1 MVSFENN
8 DLILE
13 INNGPETVATIHEL
27 TVGVVTQVKENG
39 EEVKTIL
46 EKENSPKS
54 EENTES
60 TSDMELEI
68 DEKDEILE
76 KSEKKAE
83 TSESCSEDLK
93 MSVEKSTEKAESVE
107 KMHVDEKPVELT
119 EEDSDVKSTH
129 QPVESPKINE
139 KNFLPSEKVS
149 ETSIKTDTINDEQ
162 KIEKIIDDE
171 KIKSPSKSSIETTK
185 DISRPGTSSSIEN
198 SDYFVDSDDD
208 LSHSSLDSELED
220 AELLRLID
228 NLDSD

>member
-1 MVSFENN
+1 M
-8 DLILE
+8 
-13 INNGPETVATIHEL
+13 ATIHEL

-46 EKENSPKS
+46 EKENLPKS

-60 TSDMELEI
+60 ASDMELEM
-68 DEKDEILE
+68 EENTEILE
-76 KSEKKAE
+76 NSEKKPE
-83 TSESCSEDLK
+83 TSELCSEDLM
-93 MSVEKSTEKAESVE
+93 MSVENEKLIKKAESVE

-119 EEDSDVKSTH
+119 QEDRDEESTH
-129 QPVESPKINE
+129 QPDESSKINE
-139 KNFLPSEKVS
+139 KNVLPSENAS
-149 ETSIKTDTINDEQ
+149 ETSIKTDTIKDKQ
-162 KIEKIIDDE
+162 KIEKVIDDE
-171 KIKSPSKSSIETTK
+171 KITSPSKSSVETTK
-185 DISRPGTSSSIEN
+185 DVSRPDTSLSIEN

>member
-1 MVSFENN
+1 M
-8 DLILE
+8 
-13 INNGPETVATIHEL
+13 ATIHEL

-46 EKENSPKS
+46 EKENLPES

-60 TSDMELEI
+60 ASDMELEI

-76 KSEKKAE
+76 NSEQKAE

-93 MSVEKSTEKAESVE
+93 MSVENEKSTEKAESVE

-149 ETSIKTDTINDEQ
+149 ETASETSIKTDTINDEQ
-162 KIEKIIDDE
+162 KIEKIIDDQ
-171 KIKSPSKSSIETTK
+171 KITSPSKSSVETTK
-185 DISRPGTSSSIEN
+185 DVSRPGTSSSIEN

>member
-1 MVSFENN
+1 M
-8 DLILE
+8 
-13 INNGPETVATIHEL
+13 ATIHEL

-46 EKENSPKS
+46 EKENLSKS
-54 EENTES
+54 EENTDVA
-60 TSDMELEI
+60 SDMKLEM
-68 DEKDEILE
+68 DEKDEIIE
-76 KSEKKAE
+76 ISETKAE
-83 TSESCSEDLK
+83 KSESCSEDLK
-93 MSVEKSTEKAESVE
+93 MSVENEKLTKKAESVE
-107 KMHVDEKPVELT
+107 KMHVDETPVEQT
-119 EEDSDVKSTH
+119 QEDFD
-129 QPVESPKINE
+129 VESIQQPEKSSKINE
-139 KNFLPSEKVS
+139 NNVLPSEKAS

-171 KIKSPSKSSIETTK
+171 KITSSSKSSVEATK
-185 DISRPGTSSSIEN
+185 DASRPDTSSSIEN

>member
-1 MVSFENN
+1 M
-8 DLILE
+8 
-13 INNGPETVATIHEL
+13 ATIHEL

-46 EKENSPKS
+46 EKENLPKS

-60 TSDMELEI
+60 ASDMELEM

-107 KMHVDEKPVELT
+107 KMHVDEKLVELT
-119 EEDSDVKSTH
+119 QEDRDVGSTH

-171 KIKSPSKSSIETTK
+171 KIKSPSKSSIENTK